1 MNYIYVPVQLDEIQ
15 LIDNIISDEERE
27 RLIEVSKPLLV
38 SGAELARMSGIKI
51 EYPGSQT
58 LSNLHR
64 NPEFD
69 YLHNEIMRRI
79 KKETGMDLEIVKS
92 WVNWTNGRK
101 KDVNWHLHHCS
112 YALVYYMKNLP
123 ILNNG
128 TIFYIVINK
137 KKRKKF
143 VKASQNSVMLFPGNV
158 LHTAPSSFLRSD
170 RYTLACNLE
179 FK

>member
-38 SGAELARMSGIKI
+38 SGAEMARMSGIKI

-69 YLHNEIMRRI
+69 YLHNEIMRSI
-79 KKETGMDLEIVKS
+79 KKD
-92 WVNWTNGRK
+92 NG
-101 KDVNWHLHHCS
+101 
-112 YALVYYMKNLP
+112 KNY
-123 ILNNG
+123 N
-128 TIFYIVINK
+128 
-137 KKRKKF
+137 
-143 VKASQNSVMLFPGNV
+143 
-158 LHTAPSSFLRSD
+158 
-170 RYTLACNLE
+170 
-179 FK
+179 